1 MRPGTESRFGYH
13 HVALAVD
20 NSDHSSRGV
29 ELGLGIAAAFGA
41 RATGTHA
48 YAAKLHDMRF
58 RQMEGGLPEQFRKED
73 ELERQREVHDTL
85 ITRGLSVITDAY
97 LDVAA
102 DRARALWVPFVRKS
116 LEGKNYRALLED
128 VRASDYDL
136 VVLGAR
142 GLGAVGCST
151 IGSVCERLV
160 RRLRRDVLVVKD
172 PERGLDRGPIMVA
185 VDGSA
190 TSFAGL
196 RTALLLAEH
205 FQRPLEVVS
214 AFDPFFHYVAFNS
227 IADVLSE
234 EAGQVFRFQEQE
246 ALHEEII
253 DSGLARIYQGHLAIA
268 EKIAVERGVEVE
280 TTLLAGKPF
289 EVILEHV
296 SRRDPCLLVMGR
308 VGVHADDELDIGS
321 NAENLLR
328 QAPCHLLYSSRRFQ
342 PPVEQ
347 IAEETTS
354 WTEEAEA
361 SMLRVPSFVRNMA
374 RTAILRYAMAEGH
387 TVVTSSIVDE
397 AVGQLLPA
405 SAMEA
410 MGMIAQAAA
419 KRERETTASDAS
431 ASVDGAEPTFD
442 GRHVVWDDE
451 ARVLLDGLDDS
462 VRRNVA
468 LRAEKLAHR
477 DTGGVVTAAVV
488 AQVTGRS
495 GGPRWSEAAAER
507 IERVPAGFMRERS
520 RARVVEYARSRGLT
534 EITLAACEAGLARA
548 RGAMMSMVAPSD
560 PTAAPQELPW
570 TPAAEARIASVPE
583 GFMRDLTRQRVC
595 AMARS
600 EGLDRVTLEVVER
613 KYAGW
618 EEGSAQVDSIL
629 YWTPEAEAR
638 IQRIPPF
645 VRGMVIKE
653 IERRAIEQGKG
664 EVGVDVIEGATSA
677 WRETGGFHP

>member
-1 MRPGTESRFGYH
+1 
-13 HVALAVD
+13 
-20 NSDHSSRGV
+20 
-29 ELGLGIAAAFGA
+29 
-41 RATGTHA
+41 
-48 YAAKLHDMRF
+48 
-58 RQMEGGLPEQFRKED
+58 
-73 ELERQREVHDTL
+73 
-85 ITRGLSVITDAY
+85 
-97 LDVAA
+97 
-102 DRARALWVPFVRKS
+102 
-116 LEGKNYRALLED
+116 
-128 VRASDYDL
+128 
-136 VVLGAR
+136 
-142 GLGAVGCST
+142 
-151 IGSVCERLV
+151 
-160 RRLRRDVLVVKD
+160 
-172 PERGLDRGPIMVA
+172 
-185 VDGSA
+185 
-190 TSFAGL
+190 
-196 RTALLLAEH
+196 
-205 FQRPLEVVS
+205 
-214 AFDPFFHYVAFNS
+214 
-227 IADVLSE
+227 
-234 EAGQVFRFQEQE
+234 
-246 ALHEEII
+246 
-253 DSGLARIYQGHLAIA
+253 
-268 EKIAVERGVEVE
+268 
-280 TTLLAGKPF
+280 
-289 EVILEHV
+289 
-296 SRRDPCLLVMGR
+296 
-308 VGVHADDELDIGS
+308 
-321 NAENLLR
+321 
-328 QAPCHLLYSSRRFQ
+328 
-342 PPVEQ
+342 
-347 IAEETTS
+347 
-354 WTEEAEA
+354 
-361 SMLRVPSFVRNMA
+361 
-374 RTAILRYAMAEGH
+374 
-387 TVVTSSIVDE
+387 
-397 AVGQLLPA
+397 
-405 SAMEA
+405 
-410 MGMIAQAAA
+410 MIAQAAA